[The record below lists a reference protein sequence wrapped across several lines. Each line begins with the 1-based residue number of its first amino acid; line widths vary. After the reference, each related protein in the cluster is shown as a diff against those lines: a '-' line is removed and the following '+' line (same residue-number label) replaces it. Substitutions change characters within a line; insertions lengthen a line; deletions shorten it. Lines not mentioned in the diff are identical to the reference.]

1 MSWSKSIDFSV
12 PGVLTT
18 SGVAFEDNENIE
30 DDGDADPD
38 VKEASIASVGIELAK
53 KCGRCCAQIP
63 GWYFEKSLYA
73 PQLHQSFSAVPN

>member
-12 PGVLTT
+12 PGVFTT
-18 SGVAFEDNENIE
+18 SGVVFEDNEYIE

-38 VKEASIASVGIELAK
+38 VKEATIASVGVQLVE
-53 KCGRCCAQIP
+53 KCGRCRAQIP
-63 GWYFEKSLYA
+63 GWYFENSLYA